1 MSDFTAQHGVF
12 QRLDL
17 HLRMVHVNFTTI
29 MSMNGENLRIIL
41 GIKLKQLRT
50 TKNFSLK
57 ELSERTDLSIS
68 YLSEIEKGKKY
79 PKPEKI
85 ISLAHALG
93 TTFDELVTLKVD
105 ETLDPLTAVLN
116 SPAMREFPFKLFGI
130 EPQDIMDL
138 FSAAP
143 AKAGALLKAFLEII
157 RGYDMSVEQFIL
169 AALRS
174 YQKMHQ
180 NYFEDL
186 EQAAERFAEEMR
198 WKAKFPMPTEVI
210 QAALES
216 KYNYV
221 IDSATLATMPELQK
235 FRTVYIPPSK
245 ATKTASAIKPRLL
258 LNKDLVDRQQAFIY
272 GRELGYNY
280 LQLRERALTS
290 SWIKV
295 ESFEQVLNNFK
306 ASYFS
311 GALLMNRHSVVKD
324 LTKLFH
330 KKQWDAPA
338 FLAMLDKYAVTPE
351 MLLYRMTELLPQ
363 FFNLQELHFLR
374 FSHRT
379 GTGNMKLTKFLNMSQ
394 VFAPYGLDLNE
405 HYCRRWLP
413 VAILKREQNELAERD
428 PMHPLVIVQRP
439 YFVETN
445 VEYFVITVAR
455 RFALKP
461 LFHSS
466 VSIGF
471 LMNDAFK
478 ETVKFWNDPSIEKIQ
493 VNETCER
500 CGLREDVCRERI
512 APPTLYM
519 KTERQTLREASLQT
533 LLAGTPG
540 AKRR

>member
-1 MSDFTAQHGVF
+1 M
-12 QRLDL
+12 
-17 HLRMVHVNFTTI
+17 N
-29 MSMNGENLRIIL
+29 MNGENLRIVL
-41 GIKLKQLRT
+41 GIKLKQLRSA
-50 TKNFSLK
+50 KNYSLK
-57 ELSERTDLSIS
+57 DVAEKTDLSIS

-85 ISLAHALG
+85 IALAEALG

-105 ETLDPLTAVLN
+105 ETLDPLTAVLH
-116 SPAMREFPFKLFGI
+116 SPVMREFPFKLFGI

-138 FSAAP
+138 FSGAP
-143 AKAGALLKAFLEII
+143 IKAGALMKALLEII

-169 AALRS
+169 VALRS

-186 EQAAERFAEEMR
+186 EVAAERFTEEMG
-198 WKAKFPMPTEVI
+198 WKGMCPVPTD
-210 QAALES
+210 AFYSALTT
-216 KYNYV
+216 KYKYV
-221 IDSATLATMPELQK
+221 VDTTTLATMPELQK
-235 FRTVYIPPSK
+235 FRTILVPPSK
-245 ATKTASAIKPRLL
+245 SAKGTPGTKPRLL
-258 LNKDLVDRQQAFIY
+258 LNDHLVERQRAFIY

-280 LQLRERALTS
+280 LHLGERALTS

-306 ASYFS
+306 ASYFA
-311 GALLMNRHSVVKD
+311 GALMMNRHSVVKD
-324 LTKLFH
+324 LTKLFQ
-330 KKQWDAPA
+330 KKQWDASL
-338 FLAMLDKYAVTPE
+338 FLAMLDKYAVTTE

-363 FFNLQELHFLR
+363 FFDLNELHFMR

-379 GTGNMKLTKFLNMSQ
+379 STGNIKLTKFLNMSHA
-394 VFAPYGLDLNE
+394 FAPHGLDLNE
-405 HYCRRWLP
+405 HNCRRWLP
-413 VAILKREQNELAERD
+413 VAILKREQSELAERD

-439 YFVETN
+439 YFVEAN

-471 LMNDAFK
+471 LMNDRFK
-478 ETVKFWNDPSIEKIQ
+478 DVVKFWNDPAIEKIQ

-500 CGLREDVCRERI
+500 CGLREDVCRDRV
-512 APPTLYM
+512 APATMYL
-519 KTERQTLREASLQT
+519 KAERQALREASLQS
-533 LLAGTPG
+533 LLSGERG
-540 AKRR
+540 R

>member
-1 MSDFTAQHGVF
+1 
-12 QRLDL
+12 
-17 HLRMVHVNFTTI
+17 
-29 MSMNGENLRIIL
+29 MSMNGENLRLIL

-50 TKNFSLK
+50 EKNLSLK
-57 ELSERTDLSIS
+57 ELSEETDLSIS

-85 ISLAHALG
+85 IALARALG

-105 ETLDPLTAVLN
+105 EALDPLTLILN
-116 SPAMREFPFKLFGI
+116 SPMLREFPFELFGI
-130 EPQDIMDL
+130 EQQDIMDL
-138 FSAAP
+138 FSASP
-143 AKAGALLKAFLEII
+143 AKAGALLKTLLEII

-174 YQKMHQ
+174 YQKLHH

-186 EQAAERFAEEMR
+186 EEAAERFMAEMQ
-198 WKAKFPMPTEVI
+198 WKPKTLMPTELI
-210 QAALES
+210 KKALQQ
-216 KYNYV
+216 KYSYD
-221 IDSATLATMPELQK
+221 IDETSLSGYPELQK
-235 FRTVYIPPSK
+235 FRTIFVPSK
-245 ATKTASAIKPRLL
+245 TSKHGYHPHIKPRLL
-258 LNKDLVDRQQAFIY
+258 LNKDLIDRQKAFIY
-272 GRELGYNY
+272 GRELGYSY
-280 LQLRERALTS
+280 LNLRERALTS
-290 SWIKV
+290 SWLKV

-311 GALLMNRHSVVKD
+311 GALLMNRHSMVKD
-324 LTKLFH
+324 LTKLFQ
-330 KKQWDAPA
+330 KKTWDSGV
-338 FLAMLDKYAVTPE
+338 LITMLEKYAVTPE
-351 MLLYRMTELLPQ
+351 MLLYRMTELLPK
-363 FFNLQELHFLR
+363 FFGLEELHFLR

-379 GTGNMKLTKFLNMSQ
+379 STGNMKLTKFLNMSQ

-413 VAILKREQNELAERD
+413 IAILKREQTELAERD
-428 PMHPLVIVQRP
+428 PTTPLVIVQRP
-439 YFVETN
+439 HFVESN
-445 VEYFVITVAR
+445 IEYFVITVAR

-478 ETVKFWNDPSIEKIQ
+478 ETVKFWNDPNIEKIM

-500 CGLREDVCRERI
+500 CGLRDDVCRDRV

-519 KTERQTLREASLQT
+519 KNERQRIREASLQKI
-533 LLAGTPG
+533 LAGG
-540 AKRR
+540 R

>member
-1 MSDFTAQHGVF
+1 
-12 QRLDL
+12 
-17 HLRMVHVNFTTI
+17 

-50 TKNFSLK
+50 EKKFSLK
-57 ELSERTDLSIS
+57 DLSEQTDLSIS

-85 ISLAHALG
+85 IALAQALG
-93 TTFDELVTLKVD
+93 TTFDELVTMKVD
-105 ETLDPLTAVLN
+105 EALDPLTAVLN
-116 SPAMREFPFKLFGI
+116 SPALREFPFKLFGI
-130 EPQDIMDL
+130 EQQDIMDL
-138 FSAAP
+138 FSASP
-143 AKAGALLKAFLEII
+143 AKAGALLKTFLEII

-174 YQKMHQ
+174 YQKMQH

-186 EQAAERFAEEMR
+186 EEAAERFMAEMQ
-198 WKAKFPMPTEVI
+198 WKAKIPMPTESVKK
-210 QAALES
+210 ALTL
-216 KYNYV
+216 KYNYE
-221 IDSATLATMPELQK
+221 IDESTISSMPELQK
-235 FRTVYIPPSK
+235 FRTIYVP
-245 ATKTASAIKPRLL
+245 TKTTKHTPLPHAKPRLL
-258 LNKDLVDRQQAFIY
+258 LNKDLIDRQKAFIY

-280 LQLRERALTS
+280 LNLKERALTS
-290 SWIKV
+290 SWLKV

-311 GALLMNRHSVVKD
+311 GALLMNRHSMVKD
-324 LTKLFH
+324 LTKLFQ
-330 KKQWDAPA
+330 KKTWDGAA
-338 FLAMLDKYAVTPE
+338 LVAMLDKYAVTPE

-363 FFNLQELHFLR
+363 FFGLEEMHFLR

-379 GTGNMKLTKFLNMSQ
+379 STGNMKLTKFLNMSQ

-413 VAILKREQNELAERD
+413 IGILKREQNELADRD
-428 PMHPLVIVQRP
+428 PTSPLVIVQRP
-439 YFVETN
+439 YFVESN
-445 VEYFVITVAR
+445 IEYFVITVAR

-461 LFHSS
+461 LFHAS

-478 ETVKFWNDPSIEKIQ
+478 EKVKFWNDPNIEKIQ

-500 CGLREDVCRERI
+500 CGLREDVCRDRI

-519 KTERQTLREASLQT
+519 KNERQRVREASLQKI
-533 LLAGTPG
+533 LSGTAP
-540 AKRR
+540 R